1 MMTTLRGSN
10 GRRYEVQ
17 SQLYGT
23 SNLVHR
29 LYFGG
34 VFLAAT
40 DERGP
45 GEQSSSTILQTI
57 ERANHRAEEMGIEI
71 VK

>member
-1 MMTTLRGSN
+1 MTTVKSSKT
-10 GRRYEVQ
+10 GRVYEVR

-34 VFLAAT
+34 IFMACTGSQGLNVPPNSMENA
-40 DERGP
+40 
-45 GEQSSSTILQTI
+45 I
-57 ERANHRAEEMGIEI
+57 EIADRRSVELGIEI
-71 VK
+71 TD

>member
-1 MMTTLRGSN
+1 MVTITGKS
-10 GRRYEVQ
+10 GRMYEVK

-34 VFLAAT
+34 IFLAGT
-40 DERGP
+40 DCLGP
-45 GEQSSSTILQTI
+45 EGESSSSLETTL
-57 ERANHRAEEMGIEI
+57 ERAEERVSKLGIEI
-71 VK
+71 SE

>member
-1 MMTTLRGSN
+1 MTTVKSQKS
-10 GRRYEVQ
+10 GRVYEVR

-34 VFLAAT
+34 IFL
-40 DERGP
+40 
-45 GEQSSSTILQTI
+45 SSTGSQGGNVPSNSMEDAIRI
-57 ERANHRAEEMGIEI
+57 ADKRADELGIE
-71 VK
+71 VSE